1 MGIEWRAH
9 CARARVCAD
18 RAAGVTSVAVSVS
31 IAAARNSRGSCG
43 LSGVLNAAAHAVQMS
58 VAEARSSSGANIWSM
73 ADWSS
78 VGLVSRWRS
87 VWGSARDQSS
97 TSATLRRSG
106 AATNF
111 VTAVQRSWF

>member
-58 VAEARSSSGANIWSM
+58 VAEARSSSGANILSFTK
-73 ADWSS
+73 ASL
-78 VGLVSRWRS
+78 GA
-87 VWGSARDQSS
+87 WGRGSICAQ
-97 TSATLRRSG
+97 
-106 AATNF
+106 
-111 VTAVQRSWF
+111 W